1 VSEPALTPSWLAM
14 VFCIVLALRVE
25 DNADAAS
32 AADPCCVNE
41 TTAVVAVVSGV
52 DTATLEPVTEES
64 EVVSADVSAAS
75 WLESVAR
82 LSVPDGDRT
91 TTKVMT

>member
-1 VSEPALTPSWLAM
+1 MHTEEVHVTLKRSTGRTRCEARIS
-14 VFCIVLALRVE
+14 
-25 DNADAAS
+25 DAEKMQQIS
-32 AADPCCVNE
+32 DILMNE